1 MKARYCPCF
10 GVNSGDCI
18 SKEPTLREDA
28 AVYPSRRARIRVM
41 SPKTGALLDAAAAG
55 AFIEGYKR
63 FLLTVAITD
72 RAEKGDLLETLVDAR
87 HRITEDPVLLRD
99 MLNTAKSDTSNLGA
113 PVLEAIGTL
122 RVENWIYL
130 KETRSYAVFID
141 PSGEFAFGVRA
152 LTERVRDIVGT
163 SGVLLKT
170 GIVRY
175 CGHYVCDGLVSDVV
189 VLGRNYLRGF
199 TSTYAALKARGRF
212 ETEFTNDTFASVSY
226 TH

>member
-1 MKARYCPCF
+1 MPPASDRP
-10 GVNSGDCI
+10 I
-18 SKEPTLREDA
+18 L
-28 AVYPSRRARIRVM
+28 RRAGWCAKSAPNSRFRGAVATNQNDPLNYPPNSMRVM

-63 FLLTVAITD
+63 FLLRVATTD
-72 RAEKGDLLETLVDAR
+72 RAEKGDLLETLVEAR
-87 HRITEDPVLLRD
+87 RRITKDPVLLRD
-99 MLNTAKSDTSNLGA
+99 MLNTAKSDTSYLGA

-122 RVENWIYL
+122 RVENWVYL
-130 KETRSYAVFID
+130 KDTRSYAVFID

-199 TSTYAALKARGRF
+199 TSTYTDLKARGRF
-212 ETEFTNDTFASVSY
+212 ETEC
-226 TH
+226 HE